1 MWISKSSRESRVE
14 KSRASGEASAL
25 LPTPGTRYLTPV
37 FLFCLLLS
45 ADSLLP
51 TAYSLPPARGLYEI
65 REVKPHVFVWVPE
78 DVLDQDGDPQFSR
91 AGTVGFVITTE
102 GVVVVNSTNTP
113 SHARELLYEIRRRTD
128 LPVRYVIN
136 TDSHPDLMLGNE
148 VFMDQQAIIV
158 ATSIAAAEMRQYGR
172 DLVQR
177 LREDENWRLQGRMRG
192 IHPTM
197 PGQTF
202 DHEMTIRLGGQEIK
216 LLSMPGA
223 HSAGDAVVHL
233 PGARVLFLGHLFENG
248 FFPRLA
254 SSNVRQWIETLRQLE
269 SWDVDTYIPG
279 HGPPA
284 DKKQLAEFR
293 GFLEWLVTEIETR
306 IQAGKSLEDIK
317 REVNP
322 LETFHWSARDL
333 VPQAIEEVYKQLEQA
348 QPARAATPPPAGQTT
363 SPGQSNPPQ

>member
-1 MWISKSSRESRVE
+1 MSFVPR
-14 KSRASGEASAL
+14 
-25 LPTPGTRYLTPV
+25 LPSTVY
-37 FLFCLLLS
+37 CLLLS
-45 ADSLLP
+45 AYCLLP
-51 TAYSLPPARGLYEI
+51 SAYSLPPARGLYEV

-158 ATSIAAAEMRQYGR
+158 STSIAAAEMRQYTR
-172 DLVQR
+172 DLLQR

-254 SSNVRQWIETLRQLE
+254 SSDVRQWVETLRQLE

-333 VPQAIEEVYKQLEQA
+333 VPLAIEEVYKQLEQA
-348 QPARAATPPPAGQTT
+348 QPARAATPPPAGQTP

>member
-1 MWISKSSRESRVE
+1 LSARVAGAL
-14 KSRASGEASAL
+14 SFVPRLPSTVYRVLLSA
-25 LPTPGTRYLTPV
+25 Y
-37 FLFCLLLS
+37 CLLLS

-65 REVKPHVFVWVPE
+65 REIKPGVFIWVPD

-91 AGTVGFVITTE
+91 AGTAGFIVTSE

-113 SHARELLYEIRRRTD
+113 SHARELLYEIRKRTD

-136 TDSHPDLMLGNE
+136 TDSHSDLMLGNE
-148 VFMDQQAIIV
+148 VFVDQPAIIV
-158 ATSIAAAEMRQYGR
+158 STSIAAAEMRRYRQ

-177 LREDENWRLQGRMRG
+177 LREDENWRLQARMRG

-202 DHEMTIRLGGQEIK
+202 DHEMTIRLGGQEIR
-216 LLSMPGA
+216 LLSMGGA
-223 HSAGDAVVHL
+223 HSAGDAVIYL
-233 PGARVLFLGHLFENG
+233 PGAKILFLGHLFENG

-254 SSNVRQWIETLRQLE
+254 SSDVRRWIETLQQVE
-269 SWDVDTYIPG
+269 SWDVDTYVPG
-279 HGPPA
+279 HGPPG
-284 DKKQLAEFR
+284 DKRQLAEFR

-306 IQAGKSLEDIK
+306 IQAGKSLEDVK

-333 VPQAIEEVYKQLEQA
+333 APQAIEDVYRQLEQA
-348 QPARAATPPPAGQTT
+348 QPAHAASPPPAGQAA